1 MCNLFFVCAYAIRSK
16 ICIFAFSKTEP
27 VAAKRAEKQK
37 GQADNG
43 DNVYSEKTK
52 DTPLMRQYAEMKKKF
67 PDAMLLY
74 RVGDFYETFSS
85 DAVKCSNIL
94 GITLTRKASG
104 NSTYTELAGF
114 PYHALEQYLP
124 RLVRAG
130 QRVAICEQLEDP
142 KTTKGLVKRGITEL
156 VTPGVSYNDMVLEVK
171 ENNFLCGLHLD
182 DKIHG
187 VSFLDVSTGEFFVAQ
202 GDISYIDKLMQNFH
216 PTEVVLQRKRLQQFL
231 DLFPEKYYTN
241 TFDDWVFT
249 SDFAN
254 ELLMK
259 QFGTTSL
266 KGFGVENLTAG
277 VIAAGAALYYLQ
289 DTQHDRTQHICK
301 LTRVEEDRY
310 VWLDKFTIRNLELVH
325 SPNDNAKTLIDV
337 IDQTATPMGSR
348 LLRRWVVMPL
358 KERAMIEQRLAVV
371 DQLVRNGEVA
381 DRLRQHIR
389 GIGDL
394 ERLISK
400 VAVRRINPREL
411 LQLKRSLAEI
421 ELVKQ
426 LCSTL
431 SDPSLQRF
439 GEQLNCC
446 QSVCDLIERQI
457 SEDAPVKV
465 DKGYVIASGV
475 NEELDELRSL
485 AGSGKDYL
493 MNLQQRES
501 ERTGIPSLKVS
512 FNSVFGYYLEV
523 TNTHRD
529 KVPPEWVRRQTLTNA
544 ERYITPELKAYE
556 EKILG
561 AEERMQVIEGQL
573 YEQLLQTLTDYVQP
587 IQYNAQLIA
596 QLDCLQGFAAVSL
609 ANGYCRPTLTDDA
622 VIDIKE
628 GRHPVIETQLPL
640 GEQYISNNVY
650 LDSETQQIMIITG
663 PNMSGKSAL
672 LRQTALIV
680 LLAQMGCY
688 CPAKQASIGLV
699 DKIFT
704 RVGASDN
711 ISSGESTFMVEMN
724 ETASILNNVSDR
736 SLVLLDE
743 IGRGT
748 STYDGI
754 SIAWAITEYLH
765 DNKKMRPKVMFA
777 THYHELIEMADR
789 YERIQNYHISVKEVG
804 NKVIFLRKLEMGGS
818 EHSFGIHVARMAG
831 MPPQV
836 LKRAHAMLEI
846 LESKS
851 EKIPDKKNAKKPK
864 FDSGNFNDSG
874 FQLSFIQL
882 DDPTLLEIRDK
893 LIDIDIDTL
902 TPIEALLK
910 LNEIKKIVKKK

>member
-1 MCNLFFVCAYAIRSK
+1 
-16 ICIFAFSKTEP
+16 
-27 VAAKRAEKQK
+27 
-37 GQADNG
+37 
-43 DNVYSEKTK
+43 
-52 DTPLMRQYAEMKKKF
+52 MRQYAEMKKKF
-67 PDAMLLY
+67 PDAMLLF
-74 RVGDFYETFSS
+74 RVGDFYETFSG
-85 DAVKCSNIL
+85 DAIKCSEIL

-104 NSTYTELAGF
+104 GNTYTELAGF
-114 PYHALEQYLP
+114 PHHAIEQYLP
-124 RLVRAG
+124 RLVRSG

-142 KTTKGLVKRGITEL
+142 KTAKGLVKRGITEL

-171 ENNFLCGLHLD
+171 ENNFLCGLHLT

-187 VSFLDVSTGEFFVAQ
+187 ISFLDVSTGEFFVAQ
-202 GDISYIDKLMQNFH
+202 GDDQYIDKLLQNFH
-216 PTEVVLQRKRLQQFL
+216 PTEVVLQRRLLHRFH

-249 SDFAN
+249 SDFAHD
-254 ELLMK
+254 LLTK
-259 QFGTTSL
+259 QFGTNSL
-266 KGFGVENLTAG
+266 KGFGVEGLDAG

-301 LTRVEEDRY
+301 LSRIEEDKY
-310 VWLDKFTIRNLELVH
+310 VWLDKFTIRNLELVG
-325 SPNDNAKTLIDV
+325 SSNENAKTLISI
-337 IDQTATPMGSR
+337 IDQTLTPMGSR
-348 LLRRWVVMPL
+348 LMRRWVVMPL
-358 KERAMIEQRLAVV
+358 KEVSVIEQRLQVV
-371 DQLVRNGEVA
+371 DRLVRDGDLVST
-381 DRLRQHIR
+381 LCQHIR

-400 VAVRRINPREL
+400 VAVGRINPREL

-421 ELVKQ
+421 DAVKQ
-426 LCSTL
+426 ICSGL
-431 SDPSLQRF
+431 ENGALQMY
-439 GEQLNCC
+439 GEQLNSCK
-446 QSVCDLIERQI
+446 SIYEKLEREI
-457 SEDAPVKV
+457 SDDPPVKV
-465 DKGYVIASGV
+465 EKGNVIASGV
-475 NEELDELRSL
+475 DAELDELRSM
-485 AGSGKDYL
+485 AGSGKEYL

-501 ERTGIPSLKVS
+501 ERTGIPSLKVG
-512 FNSVFGYYLEV
+512 FNNVFGYYLEV
-523 TNTHRD
+523 TNTHKN
-529 KVPPEWVRRQTLTNA
+529 KVPEEWMRRQTLTNA
-544 ERYITPELKAYE
+544 ERYITPELKEYE

-561 AEERMQVIEGQL
+561 AEERILAIETRL
-573 YEQLLQTLTDYVQP
+573 YDNLLQAITEYVNP
-587 IQYNAQLIA
+587 IQYDAQLIA
-596 QLDCLQGFAAVSL
+596 QLDCLQSFAVVAL
-609 ANGYCRPTLTDDA
+609 ANNYCRPQLNDGTT
-622 VIDIKE
+622 IDIRE

-640 GEQYISNNVY
+640 GEQYVSNNVY
-650 LDSETQQIMIITG
+650 LDRDTQQIMIITG

-680 LLAQMGCY
+680 LMAQIGSY
-688 CPAKQASIGLV
+688 CPAQKAEIGIV

-765 DNKKMRPKVMFA
+765 ENKKLRPKVMFA
-777 THYHELIEMADR
+777 THYHELIEMADQ

-804 NKVIFLRKLEMGGS
+804 NKVIFMRKLEMGGS

-836 LKRAHAMLEI
+836 LKRAHSMLEL
-846 LESKS
+846 LESKN
-851 EKIPDKKNAKKPK
+851 EKISDQNSSKKAKLEQKIAPK
-864 FDSGNFNDSG
+864 QD

-893 LIDIDIDTL
+893 LLDIDINSL

>member
-1 MCNLFFVCAYAIRSK
+1 
-16 ICIFAFSKTEP
+16 
-27 VAAKRAEKQK
+27 
-37 GQADNG
+37 
-43 DNVYSEKTK
+43 
-52 DTPLMRQYAEMKKKF
+52 MRQYLEMKKKF
-67 PDAMLLY
+67 PDAMLLF
-74 RVGDFYETFSS
+74 RVGDFYETYGS
-85 DAVKCSNIL
+85 DAVKSAGIL
-94 GITLTRKASG
+94 GITLTRKSNGSG
-104 NSTYTELAGF
+104 TYTEMAGF

-142 KTTKGLVKRGITEL
+142 KAAKGLVKRGITEL

-171 ENNFLCGLHLD
+171 ENNFLCGLHLT
-182 DKIHG
+182 DKISG
-187 VSFLDVSTGEFFVAQ
+187 ISFLDVSTGEFYVAQ
-202 GDISYIDKLMQNFH
+202 GDIHYIDKLLQNFH
-216 PTEVVLQRKRLQQFL
+216 PTEVVLQRKMLQRFQEF
-231 DLFPEKYYTN
+231 FPEKYYTN

-249 SDFAN
+249 TDFAE

-266 KGFGVENLTAG
+266 KGFGVEELEAG
-277 VIAAGAALYYLQ
+277 VVAAGAALYYLHQ
-289 DTQHDRTQHICK
+289 TQHDRTQHICR
-301 LTRVEEDRY
+301 LTRIEEDKY

-325 SPNDNAKTLIDV
+325 SPNANAKTLIDT
-337 IDQTATPMGSR
+337 IDQTLTPMGSR
-348 LLRRWVVMPL
+348 LLRRWIVMPI
-358 KERAMIEQRLAVV
+358 KEVAVIEQRLSVV
-371 DQLVRNGEVA
+371 DHLLLDGSFA
-381 DRLRQHIR
+381 DDLRQHIR

-400 VAVRRINPREL
+400 VAVGRINPREL
-411 LQLKRSLAEI
+411 LQLKRSLLEIDAIKKLCANAKAEA
-421 ELVKQ
+421 LQ
-426 LCSTL
+426 L
-431 SDPSLQRF
+431 F
-439 GEQLNCC
+439 GERLN
-446 QSVCDLIERQI
+446 VCHTMAEKIDKEIR
-457 SEDAPVKV
+457 EDAPVRV
-465 DKGYVIASGV
+465 DKGGVIADGV
-475 NEELDELRSL
+475 NAELDELRSL
-485 AGSGKDYL
+485 AGSGKNYL
-493 MNLQQRES
+493 MNLQQREV
-501 ERTGIPSLKVS
+501 ERTGIPSLKVG
-512 FNSVFGYYLEV
+512 FNNIFGYYLEV
-523 TNTHRD
+523 TNAHRD
-529 KVPPEWVRRQTLTNA
+529 KVPPEWMRRQTLTNA
-544 ERYITPELKAYE
+544 ERYITPELKEYE

-561 AEERMQVIEGQL
+561 AEERMMVIESQL
-573 YEQLLQTLTDYVQP
+573 YEQMLNTLTEYVDP

-596 QLDCLQGFAAVSL
+596 QLDCLQSFAAVSL
-609 ANGYCRPTLTDDA
+609 ANGYCRPQLNDGTA
-622 VIDIKE
+622 IDIKE

-640 GEQYISNNVY
+640 GEKYISNNVY
-650 LDSETQQIMIITG
+650 LDRDTQQIIIITG

-680 LLAQMGCY
+680 LMAQIGCY
-688 CPAKQASIGLV
+688 CPAQSATIGIV

-724 ETASILNNVSDR
+724 ETASILNNISDR

-765 DNKKMRPKVMFA
+765 DNKKVRPKVMFA
-777 THYHELIEMADR
+777 THYHELIEMADQ

-804 NKVIFLRKLEMGGS
+804 NKVIFMRKLEMGGS

-836 LKRAHAMLEI
+836 LKRAHQMLEL
-846 LESKS
+846 LESKN
-851 EKIPDKKNAKKPK
+851 EKISDQKSSKNTKKETKITPEP
-864 FDSGNFNDSG
+864 G

-893 LIDIDIDTL
+893 LLDIEIDTL

-910 LNEIKKIVKKK
+910 LNEIKKIVAKK

>member
-1 MCNLFFVCAYAIRSK
+1 M
-16 ICIFAFSKTEP
+16 
-27 VAAKRAEKQK
+27 AAKESK
-37 GQADNG
+37 
-43 DNVYSEKTK
+43 K
-52 DTPLMRQYAEMKKKF
+52 DSNTPLMRQYLEMKKKF
-67 PDAMLLY
+67 PDAMLLF
-74 RVGDFYETFSS
+74 RVGDFYETYGS
-85 DAVKCSNIL
+85 DAVKSAGIL
-94 GITLTRKASG
+94 GITLTRKSNGSG
-104 NSTYTELAGF
+104 TYTEMAGF

-142 KTTKGLVKRGITEL
+142 KAAKGLVKRGITEL

-171 ENNFLCGLHLD
+171 ENNFLCGLHLT
-182 DKIHG
+182 DKISG
-187 VSFLDVSTGEFFVAQ
+187 ISFLDVSTGEFYVAQ
-202 GDISYIDKLMQNFH
+202 GDIHYIDKLLQNFH
-216 PTEVVLQRKRLQQFL
+216 PTEVVLQRKMLQRFQEF
-231 DLFPEKYYTN
+231 FPEKYYTN

-249 SDFAN
+249 TDFAE

-266 KGFGVENLTAG
+266 KGFGVEELEAG
-277 VIAAGAALYYLQ
+277 VVAAGAALYYLHQ
-289 DTQHDRTQHICK
+289 TQHDRTQHICR
-301 LTRVEEDRY
+301 LTRIEEDKY

-325 SPNDNAKTLIDV
+325 SPNANAKTLIDT
-337 IDQTATPMGSR
+337 IDQTLTPMGSR
-348 LLRRWVVMPL
+348 LLRRWIVMPI
-358 KERAMIEQRLAVV
+358 KEVAVIEQRLSVV
-371 DQLVRNGEVA
+371 DHLLLDGSFA
-381 DRLRQHIR
+381 DDLRQHIR

-400 VAVRRINPREL
+400 VAVGRINPREL
-411 LQLKRSLAEI
+411 LQLKRSLLEIDAIKKLCANAKAEA
-421 ELVKQ
+421 LQ
-426 LCSTL
+426 L
-431 SDPSLQRF
+431 F
-439 GEQLNCC
+439 GERLN
-446 QSVCDLIERQI
+446 VCHTIAEKIDKEIC
-457 SEDAPVKV
+457 EDAPVRV
-465 DKGYVIASGV
+465 DKGGVIADGV
-475 NEELDELRSL
+475 NAELDELRSL
-485 AGSGKDYL
+485 AGSGKNYL
-493 MNLQQRES
+493 MNLQQREV
-501 ERTGIPSLKVS
+501 ERTGIPSLKVG
-512 FNSVFGYYLEV
+512 FNNIFGYYLEV
-523 TNTHRD
+523 TNAHRD
-529 KVPPEWVRRQTLTNA
+529 KVPPEWMRRQTLTNA
-544 ERYITPELKAYE
+544 ERYITPELKEYE

-561 AEERMQVIEGQL
+561 AEERMMVIESQL
-573 YEQLLQTLTDYVQP
+573 YEQMLNTLTEYVDP

-596 QLDCLQGFAAVSL
+596 QLDCLQSFAAVSL
-609 ANGYCRPTLTDDA
+609 ANGYCRPQLNDGTA
-622 VIDIKE
+622 IDIKE

-640 GEQYISNNVY
+640 GEKYISNNVY
-650 LDSETQQIMIITG
+650 LDRDTQQIIIITG

-680 LLAQMGCY
+680 LMAQIGCY
-688 CPAKQASIGLV
+688 CPAQSATIGIV

-724 ETASILNNVSDR
+724 ETASILNNISDR

-765 DNKKMRPKVMFA
+765 DNKKVRPKVMFA
-777 THYHELIEMADR
+777 THYHELIEMADQ

-804 NKVIFLRKLEMGGS
+804 NKVIFMRKLEMGGS

-836 LKRAHAMLEI
+836 LKRAHQMLEL
-846 LESKS
+846 LESKN
-851 EKIPDKKNAKKPK
+851 EKISEQKSSKKTKKETKITPEP
-864 FDSGNFNDSG
+864 G

-893 LIDIDIDTL
+893 LLDIEIDTL

-910 LNEIKKIVKKK
+910 LNEIKKIVAKK

>member
-1 MCNLFFVCAYAIRSK
+1 MATK
-16 ICIFAFSKTEP
+16 KTDKET
-27 VAAKRAEKQK
+27 KM
-37 GQADNG
+37 D
-43 DNVYSEKTK
+43 K

-67 PDAMLLY
+67 PDAMLLF

-85 DAVKCSNIL
+85 DAIKCSGIL
-94 GITLTRKASG
+94 GITLTHKASG
-104 NSTYTELAGF
+104 NTTYTELAGF

-124 RLVRAG
+124 RLVKAG

-142 KTTKGLVKRGITEL
+142 KSAKGLVKRGITEL

-171 ENNFLCGLHLD
+171 ENNFLCGLHLA

-187 VSFLDVSTGEFFVAQ
+187 ISFLDVSTGEFYIAQ
-202 GDISYIDKLMQNFH
+202 GDTNYIDKLLQNFH
-216 PTEVVLQRKRLQQFL
+216 PTEVVLQRKLLHRFQEM
-231 DLFPEKYYTN
+231 FPEKYYTN

-249 SDFAN
+249 LDFAR
-254 ELLMK
+254 ELLLK
-259 QFGTTSL
+259 QFDTTSL
-266 KGFGVENLTAG
+266 KGFGVENLEEG
-277 VIAAGAALYYLQ
+277 IIAAGAALYYLQ

-301 LTRVEEDRY
+301 ISRIEEDKY
-310 VWLDKFTIRNLELVH
+310 VWLDKFTIRNLELIH
-325 SPNDNAKTLIDV
+325 SPNENAKTLIDV
-337 IDQTATPMGSR
+337 IDQTTTPMGSR
-348 LLRRWVVMPL
+348 LMRRWVVMPV
-358 KERAMIEQRLAVV
+358 KEITVIEQRLSVV
-371 DQLVRNGEVA
+371 DTLVRDA
-381 DRLRQHIR
+381 DLMSLLQQHIR

-400 VAVRRINPREL
+400 AAVRRINPREL

-421 ELVKQ
+421 DEIKKICVSQKNEAL
-426 LCSTL
+426 LH
-431 SDPSLQRF
+431 F
-439 GEQLNCC
+439 GEQLN
-446 QSVCDLIERQI
+446 VCKAIHDKIECEI
-457 SEDAPVKV
+457 CEDPPVKV
-465 DKGYVIASGV
+465 EKGYVIASGV
-475 NEELDELRSL
+475 CDELDELRSL
-485 AGSGKDYL
+485 AGSAKDYL
-493 MNLQQRES
+493 ANLQRRES
-501 ERTGIPSLKVS
+501 ELTGIPSLKVG
-512 FNSVFGYYLEV
+512 FNNVFGYYLEV

-529 KVPPEWVRRQTLTNA
+529 KVPQEWIRRQTLTNA
-544 ERYITPELKAYE
+544 ERYITPELKEYE
-556 EKILG
+556 EKIVG
-561 AEERMQVIEGQL
+561 AEERMHVLEIQL
-573 YEQLLQTLTDYVQP
+573 YEQLMQTLTEYVQP

-596 QLDCLQGFAAVSL
+596 QLDCLQSFATVSL
-609 ANGYCRPTLTDDA
+609 TNDYCRPQLNDSY

-640 GEQYISNNVY
+640 GEKYVSNNVY
-650 LDSETQQIMIITG
+650 LDHDTQQIMIITG

-680 LLAQMGCY
+680 LLAQIGCY
-688 CPAKQASIGLV
+688 CPAQKASIGVV

-754 SIAWAITEYLH
+754 SIAWAITEFLH
-765 DNKKMRPKVMFA
+765 DNKKYRPKVMFA
-777 THYHELIEMADR
+777 THYHELIEMSDK
-789 YERIQNYHISVKEVG
+789 YERIQNYHISVKEIG
-804 NKVIFLRKLEMGGS
+804 NKVIFMRKLEMGGS
-818 EHSFGIHVARMAG
+818 DRSFGIHVARMAG

-836 LKRAHAMLEI
+836 LKRAHAMLEL
-846 LESKS
+846 LESKN
-851 EKIPDKKNAKKPK
+851 EKISVQKSDKKSKNESVKVPEQ
-864 FDSGNFNDSG
+864 G

-893 LIDIDIDTL
+893 LLDIDIDTL

>member
-1 MCNLFFVCAYAIRSK
+1 
-16 ICIFAFSKTEP
+16 
-27 VAAKRAEKQK
+27 
-37 GQADNG
+37 
-43 DNVYSEKTK
+43 
-52 DTPLMRQYAEMKKKF
+52 MRQYAEMKKKF
-67 PDAMLLY
+67 PDAMLLF

-85 DAVKCSNIL
+85 DAIKCSNIL

-104 NSTYTELAGF
+104 NTTYTELAGF
-114 PYHALEQYLP
+114 PHHAIEQYLP

-171 ENNFLCGLHLD
+171 ENNFLCGLHLTD
-182 DKIHG
+182 NIHG
-187 VSFLDVSTGEFFVAQ
+187 ISFLDVSTGEFFVAQ
-202 GDISYIDKLMQNFH
+202 GDSNYIDKLLQNFH
-216 PTEVVLQRKRLQQFL
+216 PTEVVLQRKCLHRFQES
-231 DLFPEKYYTN
+231 FPEKYYTN

-249 SDFAN
+249 LDFAM
-254 ELLMK
+254 ELLLK
-259 QFGTTSL
+259 QFGTASL
-266 KGFGVENLTAG
+266 KGFGVENLDAG
-277 VIAAGAALYYLQ
+277 IIAAGAALYYLQ

-301 LTRVEEDRY
+301 LTRIEEDNY

-325 SPNDNAKTLIDV
+325 SPNENAKTLIDV
-337 IDQTATPMGSR
+337 IDQTETPMGSR

-358 KERAMIEQRLAVV
+358 KEIALIEQCLSVV
-371 DQLVRNGEVA
+371 DQMVINA
-381 DRLRQHIR
+381 DFSHALRQHIR
-389 GIGDL
+389 CIGDL

-400 VAVRRINPREL
+400 AAVRRINPREL
-411 LQLKRSLAEI
+411 LQMKRSLSEI
-421 ELVKQ
+421 EQVKS
-426 LCSTL
+426 LCSGIDNQAL
-431 SDPSLQRF
+431 RRY
-439 GEQLNCC
+439 GEQLNSCRT
-446 QSVCDLIERQI
+446 VYEMIDKQI
-457 SEDAPVKV
+457 DEDAPVKV
-465 DKGYVIASGV
+465 DKGYVIADGV
-475 NEELDELRSL
+475 NDELDELRSL

-501 ERTGIPSLKVS
+501 ERTGIPSLKIG
-512 FNSVFGYYLEV
+512 FNNVFGYYLEV

-529 KVPPEWVRRQTLTNA
+529 KVPQEWMRRQTLTNA
-544 ERYITPELKAYE
+544 ERYITPELKEYE

-561 AEERMQVIEGQL
+561 AEERMQAIETQL
-573 YEQLLQTLTDYVQP
+573 YEQLLQTLTEYVQP

-596 QLDCLQGFAAVSL
+596 QLDCLQGFATVSL

-628 GRHPVIETQLPL
+628 GRHPVIETQLPP
-640 GEQYISNNVY
+640 GEHYVSNNVY
-650 LDSETQQIMIITG
+650 LDRDKQQIMIITG

-688 CPAKQASIGLV
+688 CPAQSASIGLV
-699 DKIFT
+699 DKVFT

-765 DNKKMRPKVMFA
+765 DNKKIRPKVMFA

-804 NKVIFLRKLEMGGS
+804 NKVIFMRKLEMGGS

-831 MPPQV
+831 MPQQV
-836 LKRAHAMLEI
+836 IKRAQTMLEL

-851 EKIPDKKNAKKPK
+851 ENISDKKVVKKSKIDVPK
-864 FDSGNFNDSG
+864 NPEQG

-893 LIDIDIDTL
+893 ILDIDIDTL